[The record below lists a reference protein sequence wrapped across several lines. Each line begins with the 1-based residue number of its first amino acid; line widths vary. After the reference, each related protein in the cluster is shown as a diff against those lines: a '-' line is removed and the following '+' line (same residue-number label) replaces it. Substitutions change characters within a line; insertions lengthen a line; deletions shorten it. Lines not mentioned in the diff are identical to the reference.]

1 MAENKTVPTDQKVED
16 FLNTVEDERKR
27 KDSFTILE
35 LMKEITGLEPQ
46 MWGSSIVG
54 FGSYHYKG
62 ASGRTGDWMLTGF
75 SPRKQTLTLY
85 GMGGFEPHHDL
96 LSKLGKHSLGKGC
109 LYIKRLDDVD
119 QPTLK
124 RVMEAVY
131 KYAKEHKASENQ

>member
-1 MAENKTVPTDQKVED
+1 MTENKTVPTDQKVED

-27 KDSFTILE
+27 KDSFIILE

-54 FGSYHYKG
+54 FGSYRYKG

-75 SPRKQTLTLY
+75 SPRKQSLTLY

-96 LSKLGKHSLGKGC
+96 LQKLGKHSLGKGC
-109 LYIKRLDDVD
+109 LYIKRLEDVD
-119 QPTLK
+119 LSTLK
-124 RVMEAVY
+124 RVMEAVF
-131 KYAKEHKASENQ
+131 KYATDKKASENL